1 MLKKILIVILLFI
14 AGCETPR
21 MSIKT
26 VSAKFEVHNVEENKT
41 LYRVY
46 SEDDY
51 GTFVSK
57 DYYDKIKIGQKIAA
71 IWRHCER

>member
-1 MLKKILIVILLFI
+1 MLKKIILSLVLLI

-21 MSIKT
+21 LSIKT
-26 VSAKFEVHNVEENKT
+26 VSAKFEVFNVEKSET

-51 GTFVSK
+51 GTFVSEEH
-57 DYYDKIKIGQKIAA
+57 YRKIQVGQKIAA
-71 IWRHCER
+71 IWRQRD